1 MIDDLPKNIPHVD
14 FFLVENTSEIPKI
27 PELSVVTRTGGNY
40 DLSELE
46 LEMYFWDIRHHD
58 SGYKLAHAMQLV
70 LDALPTTTKLR
81 IRTSQGHLPASS
93 FSIVEVS
100 HHGAHKH
107 LHLQHET
114 LRKVRVRWPHTS

>member
-70 LDALPTTTKLR
+70 LDALPSNMKLR
-81 IRTSQGHLPASS
+81 IRTSQGHFLTVPASS
-93 FSIVEVS
+93 FSIVEVPIM
-100 HHGAHKH
+100 ALKNTYICNMKP
-107 LHLQHET
+107 LEE
-114 LRKVRVRWPHTS
+114 R